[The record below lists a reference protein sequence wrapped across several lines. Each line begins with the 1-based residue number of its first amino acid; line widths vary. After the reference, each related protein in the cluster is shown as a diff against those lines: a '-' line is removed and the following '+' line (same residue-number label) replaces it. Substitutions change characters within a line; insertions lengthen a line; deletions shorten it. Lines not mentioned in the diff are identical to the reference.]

1 MVNMNVFRIL
11 GDLSHTASKCI
22 LIWAIHTNKSAEGIS
37 LITQTLYAAVFC
49 TRYLDLFYTVVAK
62 ATLWNF
68 VLKIFYISSSLYI
81 IFLMMRVY
89 ARTREREKAW
99 RLGAIGL
106 GGAVTAAPF
115 VTLFTH
121 GWAGTTINE
130 TLWTFSII
138 LESVCVLP
146 QLILLRQTTVPTV
159 IDSFYLLTLGSYRAF
174 YILNWIVRAAQEHR
188 VDVIA
193 VIFGIIQTAFYVDFA
208 WVYWTRQRVK
218 LRNGGVVDS
227 DDLSRGWLLR
237 RLLGRHGGSLDE
249 EDRVGNENP
258 AAGPRE
264 SSRGKWG
271 PRGISVSADD
281 ETGDGFDSRAGVK
294 QDKDS
299 KSNANDFRD
308 LVDPDEVEDGD
319 DDGVPPASGRTNG
332 VTNGFMHGRA

>member
-1 MVNMNVFRIL
+1 M
-11 GDLSHTASKCI
+11 K
-22 LIWAIHTNKSAEGIS
+22 
-37 LITQTLYAAVFC
+37 
-49 TRYLDLFYTVVAK
+49 
-62 ATLWNF
+62 
-68 VLKIFYISSSLYI
+68 
-81 IFLMMRVY
+81 
-89 ARTREREKAW
+89 
-99 RLGAIGL
+99 
-106 GGAVTAAPF
+106 
-115 VTLFTH
+115 
-121 GWAGTTINE
+121 

-249 EDRVGNENP
+249 EDRAGNEIP
-258 AAGPRE
+258 AEHPRD

-271 PRGISVSADD
+271 ARGISVSADD
-281 ETGDGFDSRAGVK
+281 ETGDAFDSRTGVT
-294 QDKDS
+294 QHEDY
-299 KSNANDFRD
+299 KSNANEFSDIVDDEAEDRD
-308 LVDPDEVEDGD
+308 DG
-319 DDGVPPASGRTNG
+319 GVPPASDGTNG
-332 VTNGFMHGRA
+332 VKNGFMHGRR